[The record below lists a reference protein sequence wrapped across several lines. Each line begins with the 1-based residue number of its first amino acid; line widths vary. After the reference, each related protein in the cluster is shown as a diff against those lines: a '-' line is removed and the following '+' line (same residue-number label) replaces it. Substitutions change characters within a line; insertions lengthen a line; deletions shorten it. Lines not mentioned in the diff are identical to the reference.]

1 MVIRNTLLKISYMM
15 KFLTIQKTV
24 LFFFTSFLLA
34 GCIYDDD
41 ADNCNDTG
49 KKGTMEAKI
58 AFQCLSDS
66 INIFEQEIIGNKS
79 LSKGGTVSL
88 YIYDKATGNL
98 IMEQVVSNSMLRK
111 FQGTTLVLD
120 PGTYEIRCWANMD
133 ANTII
138 YGEDKLATARLS
150 NAKHYPNKEIIT
162 SDDPLYYGALTLTIP
177 SNGFPQDMNADTILF
192 KTAHIHFDIGFI
204 GSKGVVPKIEV
215 RNLEPIFDFEMK
227 KVGAVVT
234 YFPEVKVSK
243 VATSTFVTAKFN
255 ILRTAYRN
263 ALINYDNTDNI
274 RIVVK
279 DPSVDTLICSVG
291 LKDWMNTK
299 GVKISP
305 SVDNNFI
312 SVPDSLSEAT
322 SGMSSLPPFM
332 IDLGDSIPIPID
344 TIPTPIDTIPTPID
358 TIPPIPIDTIPTPI
372 DTIPTPID
380 TVPLPPPPLV
390 PDIEEQ
396 GVFFHL
402 YRYNEG
408 YDVFEE
414 QIEAV
419 NAYVYEK
426 QSGRQVEI
434 PKMELS
440 KNDLELFQ
448 GLRVPLPPI
457 DERDTTSRE
466 YEIRCWANV
475 GANTII
481 NAQDLPSANVL
492 NVNYA
497 KATDTVRTNDLLY
510 FGQTS
515 IRVNSDYTYATGK
528 VLFKAAYTRFAIS
541 VNGLGYSK
549 ILPKIKVSGLPSSY
563 DFYMDEQQW
572 PSKDY
577 YPEIEIEGNDT
588 TFVFNSFR
596 LTNQNMG
603 KVEIKL
609 EHPDISP
616 HIINLRNRNILID
629 DQKGFNYIYIKGVNT
644 TNSIRVTIDV
654 GSSITDDI
662 W

>member
-1 MVIRNTLLKISYMM
+1 MM
-15 KFLTIQKTV
+15 KSLAIQNVV
-24 LFFFTSFLLA
+24 LFFFAFSLLA
-34 GCIYDDD
+34 GCIYDDE

-66 INIFEQEIIGNKS
+66 TNIFKQEIMESKL

-98 IMEQVVSNSMLRK
+98 VAEQIVSNSMLKK
-111 FQGTTLVLD
+111 FQGITLVLD

-133 ANTII
+133 AHTVI
-138 YGEDKLATARLS
+138 YGEDKLTTARLS
-150 NAKHYPNKEIIT
+150 NVKHYPNKEIIT
-162 SDDPLYYGALTLTIP
+162 SDDPLYYGALTLTVP
-177 SNGFPQDMNADTILF
+177 SNGFPQDTNADTILF
-192 KTAHIHFDIGFI
+192 KAAHVHFDLGFI

-215 RNLEPIFDFEMK
+215 RNLEPTFDFGMQ
-227 KVGAVVT
+227 KVGAVAT

-243 VATSTFVTAKFN
+243 AAVATLVTAKFN
-255 ILRTAYRN
+255 ILRIAYKN
-263 ALINYDNTDNI
+263 AQINYDNTDNI
-274 RIVVK
+274 RIDVK
-279 DPSVDTLICSVG
+279 DSSVDTLICSVG
-291 LKDWMNTK
+291 LKDWMNTN

-305 SVDNNFI
+305 TLDNNFI
-312 SVPDSLSEAT
+312 SMPDSLLGAT
-322 SGMSSLPPFM
+322 SGLSSLPPFM

-344 TIPTPIDTIPTPID
+344 TIPPTPIDTIPPTPID
-358 TIPPIPIDTIPTPI
+358 TIPPIPIDTIPPTPI
-372 DTIPTPID
+372 DTIPPTPID
-380 TVPLPPPPLV
+380 TVPTPPLV
-390 PDIEEQ
+390 PNIDEQ
-396 GVFFHL
+396 GIFFHL

-414 QIEAV
+414 QIESV
-419 NAYVYEK
+419 NVYVYEK
-426 QSGRQVEI
+426 QSGKQVEI
-434 PKMELS
+434 PKEKLS
-440 KNDLELFQ
+440 KDDLELFQ
-448 GLRVPLPPI
+448 GLRIPLPPI
-457 DERDTTSRE
+457 DERDTTSKE

-475 GANTII
+475 GSNTII

-515 IRVNSDYTYATGK
+515 IRVSPDYTYATGK
-528 VLFKAAYTRFAIS
+528 VLFKVAYTRFAIT

-577 YPEIEIEGNDT
+577 YPEIEIAGNDT

-616 HIINLRNRNILID
+616 HIINLRNRSILID
-629 DQKGFNYIYIKGVNT
+629 DQKGYNYIYIKGVNT
-644 TNSIRVTIDV
+644 TNSIRVTIDAS
-654 GSSITDDI
+654 GSTITDDI